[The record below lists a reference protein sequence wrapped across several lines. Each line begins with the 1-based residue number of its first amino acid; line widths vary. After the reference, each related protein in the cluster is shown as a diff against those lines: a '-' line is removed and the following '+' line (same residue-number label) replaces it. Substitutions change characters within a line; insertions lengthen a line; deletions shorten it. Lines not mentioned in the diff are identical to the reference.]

1 MGLLNSLVYF
11 LRRNWL
17 IFTFLF
23 VGAFALGQAFY
34 DQLNV
39 DNLRLDGNTIS
50 SQNTN
55 GDINLDPN
63 GTGGVAFPDLT
74 ASTVPYLDANK
85 ELTSSSVTPTELGYL
100 SGVTSAIQTQ
110 IDGLA
115 TGTLTDSYIFV
126 GNASNEATGV
136 AVSGDIAMAN
146 DGTVSISSGVI
157 TNADV
162 NASAGIEMSK
172 LEALTASRVP
182 VLDGSGFLSASSV
195 TATTLG
201 YLDATSSI
209 QTQLDAKLDDFTG
222 SADNLL
228 LRTDG
233 ASGNAIQESGITVDD
248 SDNISGIN
256 TLIVEGLTATP
267 STPSAGTLAIYAKDD
282 NNVYK
287 LNSSGVETEIGAGGG
302 GSGTGSINY
311 FQDYQADDQG
321 TYVAEFDDS
330 SAIVDGTGGTAS
342 NLSQSSETTN
352 PLSGSTSY
360 KLTKAAANAS
370 FEGWSMDTDTPDR
383 TSTVG
388 GETVYITFNYETSAN
403 YNNSGSGEQV
413 SIYVYRVGSNTLE
426 ACNTRDVLSGTFT
439 NALPVAPDGGQYQCV
454 TTLESTDTA
463 VRVIFG
469 ITGTGTST
477 WDLVVD
483 KIKVGPD
490 AVVTAPIVTEW
501 QEFDMVI
508 TGSVSNPTK
517 ATSPTA
523 DSAYWR
529 RVGDSMEIQ
538 YLYRNPDPATGSAAG
553 SGVYRFNLPS
563 GYTID
568 TDKLDVANSGG
579 LNTVG
584 SASAYIGSGGINAAG
599 TAVVAGAGSLQ
610 LNIGDNTQG
619 MSVVSSTYFPLT
631 NATLYLTFR
640 ATVPIVEFANSNAIL
655 STTQADHQT
664 VTAKYKGDP
673 ASTTANNPIIAPTL
687 VEDDFSAYSTSTGL
701 FTSPSGGKIKIYGV
715 VVSACTGG
723 IALNGYKNGSSADTP
738 LGYLDSNGEATFVG
752 YIEDVSA
759 GDTVSVRPSSTCDFQ
774 AIRLQFEHIPL
785 IGSTFSTY
793 GPYDFDNFTS
803 SVKTPSGTGHYHQLT
818 GNSYSIGPGT
828 WDFWGS
834 VFFNSSGGS
843 AGYTNQGVGFFGANG
858 GDSSST
864 PAGIGTLPGCSINSA
879 YGGGIDL
886 IPYMDLTA
894 NNFINAARVR
904 VTCTQSATIYMV
916 TYSNQSTSANARV
929 TVFGNV
935 ERIK

>member
-17 IFTFLF
+17 IFGFLF
-23 VGAFALGQAFY
+23 IGALALGQAYY
-34 DQLNV
+34 DQINV

-50 SQNTN
+50 STNTN
-55 GDINLDPN
+55 GDITLDPN

-85 ELTSSSVTPTELGYL
+85 ELVSSAVTPTELGYL
-100 SGVTSAIQTQ
+100 DGVTSAIQTQ

-157 TNADV
+157 TNSDV

-195 TATTLG
+195 TSTTLG

-228 LRTDG
+228 LRTNG
-233 ASGNAIQESGITVDD
+233 AGGDAVQESGITVDD
-248 SDNISGIN
+248 SNNISGIE

-302 GSGTGSINY
+302 GSGTGSVNY

-321 TYVAEFDDS
+321 TYVAEFDDT
-330 SAIVDGTGGTAS
+330 SAIVDGTGNSAA
-342 NLSQSSETTN
+342 NLSQSTETTN
-352 PLSGSTSY
+352 PLSGSNSY
-360 KLTKAAANAS
+360 KLSKDVGANAQY
-370 FEGWSMDTDTPDR
+370 EGWSMDTDTPDR

-403 YNNSGSGEQV
+403 YDNSASGEQV
-413 SIYVYRVGSNTLE
+413 SVYVYRVGSNTLE
-426 ACNTRDVLSGTFT
+426 ACSARDVLSGSFT

-477 WDLVVD
+477 WDLIVD

-490 AVVTAPIVTEW
+490 AVVTAPIVTETQSYTPIW
-501 QEFDMVI
+501 
-508 TGSVSNPTK
+508 TGG
-517 ATSPTA
+517 SPSIGNGTL
-523 DSAYWR
+523 SGTYKII
-529 RVGDSMEIQ
+529 GDTLYGTV
-538 YLYRNPDPATGSAAG
+538 YLLAG
-553 SGVYRFNLPS
+553 STTTFGSGQWEFSLPS

-568 TDKLDVANSGG
+568 TTKLNNSNSVQSSYVAYANDQTGSIAVG
-579 LNTVG
+579 TV
-584 SASAYIGSGGINAAG
+584 
-599 TAVVAGAGSLQ
+599 Q
-610 LNIGDNTQG
+610 LNSSNDTVYIWSQG
-619 MSVVSSTYFPLT
+619 GTSSW
-631 NATLYLTFR
+631 R
-640 ATVPIVEFANSNAIL
+640 STVPFSWANTDYLSFSYEVPIEQSSGNAIL
-655 STTQADHQT
+655 SATQADHRFMEGKIYQT
-664 VTAKYKGDP
+664 SNQAVAATSATLNFGSESYDTHSLCSGNSCIVPKTGRYKVG
-673 ASTTANNPIIAPTL
+673 ASVYL
-687 VEDDFSAYSTSTGL
+687 TGL
-701 FTSPSGGKIKIYGV
+701 TDDEAGQLDIRANGTAIATKARNSTAATDQFVIPSTDVELTEGQTITVLMAVASDTSWTINSGERL
-715 VVSACTGG
+715 T
-723 IALNGYKNGSSADTP
+723 
-738 LGYLDSNGEATFVG
+738 YLT
-752 YIEDVSA
+752 IERVDE
-759 GDTVSVRPSSTCDFQ
+759 T
-774 AIRLQFEHIPL
+774 
-785 IGSTFSTY
+785 GSTFSVY
-793 GPYDFDNFTS
+793 GPYEYTEAEATTTS
-803 SVKTPSGTGHYHQLT
+803 TTSTATTYVDVTGM
-818 GNSYSIGPGT
+818 SISLSPGT
-828 WDFWGS
+828 WQMCYEAHHFHEW
-834 VFFNSSGGS
+834 NSGASGTICQS
-843 AGYTNQGVGFFGANG
+843 IIR
-858 GDSSST
+858 DSSNNVVNGTAQMTSVIT
-864 PAGIGTLPGCSINSA
+864 DATYSSFLAPANACAEVTITSATTYKFSIQSSV
-879 YGGGIDL
+879 
-886 IPYMDLTA
+886 TA
-894 NNFINAARVR
+894 NTCAVFVGDFTGAISAPDVEAKIWARR
-904 VTCTQSATIYMV
+904 M
-916 TYSNQSTSANARV
+916 
-929 TVFGNV
+929 
-935 ERIK
+935 K